1 MVHLPDRGDA
11 AAIGNRS
18 AGLREKPD
26 GWHRQQPHFMYQ
38 KTKQLYGKKL
48 SASDGLIGHVRD
60 FYFDDHTWMV
70 RYLVADTGSWLP
82 SRQVLLS
89 PHAFWNHSFGRADT
103 GADLLILNLSRKQI
117 EESPSIQTHRP
128 VSRQY
133 EEAYHDYYGWPAYW
147 QDGGMSGA
155 TGFPSI
161 DPIPEDV
168 RHSQSSQKDDTNLR
182 STKAITG
189 YHIQA
194 SDGRIGTVSG
204 FTVNGINWEI
214 REMVVQTG
222 HWYSRKEI
230 LVLPQNIERI
240 SYDESTVFINLTKE
254 DLRQTMAED
263 VAQAGAGRR

>member
-1 MVHLPDRGDA
+1 MLSLQETGGPTRLKVIDR
-11 AAIGNRS
+11 R
-18 AGLREKPD
+18 LQLKP
-26 GWHRQQPHFMYQ
+26 PIMYQ

-60 FYFDDHTWMV
+60 FYFDDQTWMI

-89 PHAFWNHSFGRADT
+89 PHAFWNHSFGQADSGT
-103 GADLLILNLSRKQI
+103 DLLILNLSRKQI
-117 EESPSIQTHRP
+117 EESPPIATHQP
-128 VSRQY
+128 VSRRY
-133 EEAYHDYYGWPAYW
+133 EEAYHQHYGWPAYW

-155 TGFPSI
+155 TGFPPI
-161 DPIPEDV
+161 DPIPVPEDV
-168 RHSQSSQKDDTNLR
+168 RTRQPSQQDDINLR
-182 STKAITG
+182 STKATTG

-194 SDGRIGTVSG
+194 SDGQIGSVSG

-214 REMVVQTG
+214 REVVVQTG
-222 HWYSRKEI
+222 HWFSRKEI

-240 SYDESTVFINLTKE
+240 SYKESTVFVNLTKE
-254 DLRQTMAED
+254 DLRQTMSED